1 MKNIEKL
8 NELINRYGLEFDGYD
23 DIGLED
29 FIENNAK
36 LLYIDIYPRLN
47 EVSGKYDKATVVLAG
62 SDDGYETDFYVSM
75 EENAM
80 ILPRHYELECE
91 VTQ

>member
-80 ILPRHYELECE
+80 MLPRHYELECE